1 MKKTIIIIFLS
12 FFTFLSSVD
21 ASGSLSVN
29 SSVKQVGPNG
39 QFSITMSGS
48 CIGRLNIQVSNGR
61 ASESAVWIEENS
73 KKISITAGSSGTV
86 VVTISPVEGFSDP
99 DGNIYNPGVKKIS
112 IPIVADSTTSKTT
125 TTTGNKVT
133 TKSTKTTKKET
144 EVTTK
149 KEEIVSSTSTNNNNL
164 IYNDMEVVINFPI
177 DESIISS
184 KYEYKDVEIG
194 GTSYKTL
201 FFGNSQVLLFA
212 KSSGTNGYYIYDIPS
227 KKITE
232 EIVPITVGNNIYYFL
247 KKLDSIDK
255 YESVDIQISDYKIN
269 SYKLNDNYYIIKSI
283 GPTGDLVMYLYESTE
298 GTIQLY
304 NEDLF
309 NKVECNYIC
318 KSSKNFIVVIGII
331 FGFISL
337 MLFLYVKF
345 WRK

>member
-112 IPIVADSTTSKTT
+112 IPIVADTTTSKTT

-164 IYNDMEVVINFPI
+164 IYNDMEIVINFPI

-255 YESVDIQISDYKIN
+255 YESVDIQISDYIIN
-269 SYKLNDNYYIIKSI
+269 SYNLHDN
-283 GPTGDLVMYLYESTE
+283 
-298 GTIQLY
+298 
-304 NEDLF
+304 
-309 NKVECNYIC
+309 
-318 KSSKNFIVVIGII
+318 
-331 FGFISL
+331 
-337 MLFLYVKF
+337 
-345 WRK
+345 

>member
-1 MKKTIIIIFLS
+1 MKKTIIIMFLS
-12 FFTFLSSVD
+12 FFTFFSSVD
-21 ASGSLSVN
+21 AAGSLSVN

-99 DGNIYNPGVKKIS
+99 EGNIYNPGVKKIS
-112 IPIVADSTTSKTT
+112 IPIVVDTTTSKTT
-125 TTTGNKVT
+125 TTSNKVT

-149 KEEIVSSTSTNNNNL
+149 KEEITSSTSTNNNNL
-164 IYNDMEVVINFPI
+164 IYNDKEVVINFPI
-177 DESIISS
+177 DESIINP
-184 KYEYKDVEIG
+184 KYEYKDIEIM

-201 FFGNSQVLLFA
+201 FFGENQALLFA
-212 KSSGTNGYYIYDIPS
+212 NSSGTNGYYIYDIS
-227 KKITE
+227 LKKITQ

-247 KKLDSIDK
+247 KNLDSVDK
-255 YESVDIQISDYKIN
+255 YEKVDIQISDYKID
-269 SYKLNDNYYIIKSI
+269 SYKLYDNYYILKSI
-283 GPTGDLVMYLYESTE
+283 GPNGDLVMYLYESTE

-304 NEDLF
+304 NEDIF
-309 NKVECNYIC
+309 NKIECNYTC

-337 MLFLYVKF
+337 ILFLYVKF